1 MLPLNSV
8 KLIDFTWA
16 RNIEI
21 LFELFISMYSINN
34 IIYMYTIIN
43 VMLFFFSR
51 FERVANAEQT
61 QQGDSTLV
69 LFLYIS
75 FCICTNVVFC
85 LGQLLIILCFCCKF
99 CVSNKII
106 VYKHSFLF
114 LIYRDMIRYLIN

>member
-51 FERVANAEQT
+51 FEDVSNAEQT
-61 QQGDSTLV
+61 EQSNSTLA
-69 LFLYIS
+69 
-75 FCICTNVVFC
+75 
-85 LGQLLIILCFCCKF
+85 
-99 CVSNKII
+99 
-106 VYKHSFLF
+106 
-114 LIYRDMIRYLIN
+114 

>member
-43 VMLFFFSR
+43 VMLFSFSR
-51 FERVANAEQT
+51 FERVSNAEQT
-61 QQGDSTLV
+61 EQSNSTLA
-69 LFLYIS
+69 
-75 FCICTNVVFC
+75 
-85 LGQLLIILCFCCKF
+85 
-99 CVSNKII
+99 
-106 VYKHSFLF
+106 
-114 LIYRDMIRYLIN
+114 

>member
-43 VMLFFFSR
+43 VMLFSFSM
-51 FERVANAEQT
+51 FERVSHAEQT
-61 QQGDSTLV
+61 EQSNSTLA
-69 LFLYIS
+69 
-75 FCICTNVVFC
+75 
-85 LGQLLIILCFCCKF
+85 
-99 CVSNKII
+99 
-106 VYKHSFLF
+106 
-114 LIYRDMIRYLIN
+114 

>member
-43 VMLFFFSR
+43 VMLFFFPR
-51 FERVANAEQT
+51 FERVSNAEQT
-61 QQGDSTLV
+61 EQSNSTLA
-69 LFLYIS
+69 
-75 FCICTNVVFC
+75 
-85 LGQLLIILCFCCKF
+85 
-99 CVSNKII
+99 
-106 VYKHSFLF
+106 
-114 LIYRDMIRYLIN
+114 

>member
-21 LFELFISMYSINN
+21 LFELFISMYSLNN

-51 FERVANAEQT
+51 FERVSNAEQT
-61 QQGDSTLV
+61 EQSNSTLA
-69 LFLYIS
+69 
-75 FCICTNVVFC
+75 
-85 LGQLLIILCFCCKF
+85 
-99 CVSNKII
+99 
-106 VYKHSFLF
+106 
-114 LIYRDMIRYLIN
+114 

>member
-21 LFELFISMYSINN
+21 LFELFISMYSITN

-51 FERVANAEQT
+51 FERVSNAEQT
-61 QQGDSTLV
+61 EQSNSTLA
-69 LFLYIS
+69 
-75 FCICTNVVFC
+75 
-85 LGQLLIILCFCCKF
+85 
-99 CVSNKII
+99 
-106 VYKHSFLF
+106 
-114 LIYRDMIRYLIN
+114 

>member
-51 FERVANAEQT
+51 FERVSNAEQT
-61 QQGDSTLV
+61 EQSNSTLA
-69 LFLYIS
+69 
-75 FCICTNVVFC
+75 
-85 LGQLLIILCFCCKF
+85 
-99 CVSNKII
+99 
-106 VYKHSFLF
+106 
-114 LIYRDMIRYLIN
+114 